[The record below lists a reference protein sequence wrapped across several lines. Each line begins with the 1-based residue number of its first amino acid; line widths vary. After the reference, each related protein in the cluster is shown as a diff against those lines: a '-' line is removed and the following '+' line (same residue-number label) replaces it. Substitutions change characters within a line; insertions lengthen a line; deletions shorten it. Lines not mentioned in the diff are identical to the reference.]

1 VTARRDPLIGTVLND
16 RYRIDDKIAR
26 GGMAMVYRGTDLRLD
41 REIAIKV
48 MHEHLISDDTFVERF
63 RREAINAGR
72 LTHPNLVAIHDQARD
87 GDIVYL
93 VMEHLPSVTLRREL
107 KHRGTFTP
115 RQAIVV
121 LDAILAALE
130 AVHSTGI
137 IHRDLKPDNVLLG
150 TDGQVKLADF
160 GLARAVTTA
169 TTTKTLIGTVGYV
182 APELVTRAGA
192 DARTDLYTVG
202 IMFYEMLTGT
212 QPYTDDVPIQV
223 AYRHVHDTVPPPSEI
238 VPRLSP
244 QLDALVLWATSKD
257 PEDRPADASQFRLAL
272 AETRAEMS
280 EAELDLGDPAVTAGD
295 HSPVLTASIDLGEE
309 APKEKRSRTDE
320 IPYLE
325 DDESDEESEGEG
337 SESGAPEGATGAG
350 AAAGAGV
357 AAAAAGI
364 GGVTAAVTSKNASSD
379 DAVSD
384 GAASGGAGSDAS
396 ESGGAASDAPESGG
410 SQSGDDDSEG
420 TDRSDYDDQSER
432 DEADDE
438 SEQSDDGQSEDE
450 LFAAAEASDDDVDDD
465 GKTAAAAGAVGA
477 AGAGVAASSAAS
489 GAGSGAG
496 AGSGSAS
503 DTGPGSGSG
512 GGSADDSDEA
522 DDSDDD
528 DKPAV
533 AAVAAS
539 ASAGVP
545 AKRRR
550 RRRLLTSLVAV
561 VAVLALVAWLIIANL
576 PEPTSIVPGQLAGKK
591 VDEVT
596 SQLEDNDL
604 QAEPKEVFD
613 DSVPAG
619 EVIGTEPVS
628 GSELAPNSK
637 VTVVVSKGEEKFAV
651 PKLEGLSKDDAEE
664 ALKKANLAVG
674 KVDEKYSDSVDDN
687 AVISA
692 SKKPGEKLS
701 KGEKIDLVV
710 SKGVAPTP
718 VPNVEGLSFDAAYAT
733 LAKRGFR
740 VGKDEVFDDD
750 VPKGKVVSQ
759 FPKSTESKP
768 ANSLIIVRVSKGKEK
783 KEDSDSKDDK
793 KDEKKDDKSKDD
805 KSKDDKSKDD
815 KSKDDKSKDDE
826 KDKKD

>member
-1 VTARRDPLIGTVLND
+1 MTARRDPLIGTVLND
-16 RYRIDDKIAR
+16 RYRIDAKIAR

-93 VMEHLPSVTLRREL
+93 VMEYLPSVTLRREL

-202 IMFYEMLTGT
+202 IMFYEMLTGA
-212 QPYTDDVPIQV
+212 QPYTDEVPIQV
-223 AYRHVHDTVPPPSEI
+223 AYRHVHDTVPPPSD
-238 VPRLSP
+238 VVARLSP
-244 QLDALVLWATSKD
+244 RLDALVLWATSKD
-257 PEDRPADASQFRLAL
+257 PEDRPADAAEFRLAL
-272 AETRAEMS
+272 AEARAEMS
-280 EAELDLGDPAVTAGD
+280 EAELDLGDPQIAAGE

-309 APKEKRSRTDE
+309 VPKEKRSRTDE

-325 DDESDEESEGEG
+325 GEEDDTEDADETGAPDDSEDSDGDDISAEAAATDDSDDADAADEADTDDSDADDGKDDAAG
-337 SESGAPEGATGAG
+337 AATIAASGAGVAGAG
-350 AAAGAGV
+350 AAAV
-357 AAAAAGI
+357 
-364 GGVTAAVTSKNASSD
+364 
-379 DAVSD
+379 
-384 GAASGGAGSDAS
+384 AASGGK
-396 ESGGAASDAPESGG
+396 
-410 SQSGDDDSEG
+410 DDS
-420 TDRSDYDDQSER
+420 T
-432 DEADDE
+432 
-438 SEQSDDGQSEDE
+438 
-450 LFAAAEASDDDVDDD
+450 
-465 GKTAAAAGAVGA
+465 
-477 AGAGVAASSAAS
+477 
-489 GAGSGAG
+489 
-496 AGSGSAS
+496 
-503 DTGPGSGSG
+503 
-512 GGSADDSDEA
+512 
-522 DDSDDD
+522 
-528 DKPAV
+528 
-533 AAVAAS
+533 AAS
-539 ASAGVP
+539 ASDDSADADESNDSSGEEDSDDEQESKDSESDRHDKAAVVAGSAAASAGASP

-550 RRRLLTSLVAV
+550 RRVLTGLVAV
-561 VAVLALVAWLIIANL
+561 VAVLALVAWFVVANL
-576 PEPTSIVPGQLAGKK
+576 PAPTSIVPGELAGKP
-591 VDEVT
+591 VEEVT

-604 QAEPKEVFD
+604 KAEPKEVFD
-613 DSVPAG
+613 DKVPAG
-619 EVIGTEPVS
+619 TVIGTEPVS
-628 GSELAPNSK
+628 GAELAPDSS

-651 PKLEGLSKDDAEE
+651 PKLEGMSRDEAEG
-664 ALKKANLAVG
+664 ALKKVNLEVG
-674 KVDEKYSDSVDDN
+674 KVDEEFSDTVAKDT
-687 AVISA
+687 VISA
-692 SKKPGEKLS
+692 SQKPGKKLS

-710 SKGVAPTP
+710 SKGVAPIP
-718 VPNVEGLSFDAAYAT
+718 VPNVEGLTFDAAYAT

-740 VGKDEVFDDD
+740 VGKDEVFSDD

-783 KEDSDSKDDK
+783 KEDSEKKDDK
-793 KDEKKDDKSKDD
+793 KDEKKKDD
-805 KSKDDKSKDD
+805 D
-815 KSKDDKSKDDE
+815 
-826 KDKKD
+826 KDKKSDDKKDEDKDK

>member
-1 VTARRDPLIGTVLND
+1 MTARRDPLIGTVLND
-16 RYRIDDKIAR
+16 RYRIDAKIAR

-93 VMEHLPSVTLRREL
+93 VMEYLPSVTLRREL

-202 IMFYEMLTGT
+202 IMFYEMLTGA
-212 QPYTDDVPIQV
+212 QPYTDEVPIQV
-223 AYRHVHDTVPPPSEI
+223 AYRHVHDTVPPPSD
-238 VPRLSP
+238 VVARLSP
-244 QLDALVLWATSKD
+244 RLDALVLWATSKD
-257 PEDRPADASQFRLAL
+257 PEDRPADAAEFRLAL
-272 AETRAEMS
+272 AEARAEMS
-280 EAELDLGDPAVTAGD
+280 EAELDLGDPQIAAGE

-309 APKEKRSRTDE
+309 VPKEKRSRTDE

-325 DDESDEESEGEG
+325 GEEDDTEDAAADGADTDDDVDDAADPDDVDG
-337 SESGAPEGATGAG
+337 KDDAAGAATIAASGAGVAGAG
-350 AAAGAGV
+350 AAAV
-357 AAAAAGI
+357 
-364 GGVTAAVTSKNASSD
+364 
-379 DAVSD
+379 
-384 GAASGGAGSDAS
+384 
-396 ESGGAASDAPESGG
+396 
-410 SQSGDDDSEG
+410 
-420 TDRSDYDDQSER
+420 
-432 DEADDE
+432 
-438 SEQSDDGQSEDE
+438 
-450 LFAAAEASDDDVDDD
+450 
-465 GKTAAAAGAVGA
+465 
-477 AGAGVAASSAAS
+477 AAS
-489 GAGSGAG
+489 GAK
-496 AGSGSAS
+496 
-503 DTGPGSGSG
+503 
-512 GGSADDSDEA
+512 DDST
-522 DDSDDD
+522 
-528 DKPAV
+528 
-533 AAVAAS
+533 AAS
-539 ASAGVP
+539 ASDDSADADESNDSSGEEDSDDEQESKDSESDRHDKAAVVAGSATASAGASP

-550 RRRLLTSLVAV
+550 RRVLTGLVAV
-561 VAVLALVAWLIIANL
+561 VAVLALVAWFVVANL
-576 PEPTSIVPGQLAGKK
+576 PAPTSIVPGELAGKP
-591 VDEVT
+591 VEEVT

-604 QAEPKEVFD
+604 KAEPKEVFD
-613 DSVPAG
+613 DKVPAG
-619 EVIGTEPVS
+619 TVIGTEPVS
-628 GSELAPNSK
+628 GAELAPDSS

-651 PKLEGLSKDDAEE
+651 PKLEGMSRDEAEG
-664 ALKKANLAVG
+664 ALKKVNLEVG
-674 KVDEKYSDSVDDN
+674 KVDEEFSDTVAKDT
-687 AVISA
+687 VISA
-692 SKKPGEKLS
+692 SQKPGKKLS

-710 SKGVAPTP
+710 SKGVAPIP
-718 VPNVEGLSFDAAYAT
+718 VPNVEGLTFDAAYAT

-740 VGKDEVFDDD
+740 VGKDEVFSDD

-783 KEDSDSKDDK
+783 KEDSEKKDDK
-793 KDEKKDDKSKDD
+793 KDEKKKDD
-805 KSKDDKSKDD
+805 D
-815 KSKDDKSKDDE
+815 
-826 KDKKD
+826 KDKKSDDKKDEDKDK

>member
-1 VTARRDPLIGTVLND
+1 MTARRDPLIGTVLND
-16 RYRIDDKIAR
+16 RYRIDAKIAR

-93 VMEHLPSVTLRREL
+93 VMEYLPSVTLRREL

-202 IMFYEMLTGT
+202 IMFYEMLTGA
-212 QPYTDDVPIQV
+212 QPYTDEVPIQV
-223 AYRHVHDTVPPPSEI
+223 AYRHVHDTVPPPSD
-238 VPRLSP
+238 VVARLSP
-244 QLDALVLWATSKD
+244 RLDALVLWATSKD
-257 PEDRPADASQFRLAL
+257 PEDRPADAAEFRLAL
-272 AETRAEMS
+272 AEARAEMS
-280 EAELDLGDPAVTAGD
+280 EAELDLGDPQIAAGE

-309 APKEKRSRTDE
+309 VPKEKRSRTDE

-325 DDESDEESEGEG
+325 GEEDDTEDAAADGADTDDDVDDAADPDDVDDKDDAAG
-337 SESGAPEGATGAG
+337 AVTIAASGAGVAGAG
-350 AAAGAGV
+350 AAAV
-357 AAAAAGI
+357 
-364 GGVTAAVTSKNASSD
+364 
-379 DAVSD
+379 
-384 GAASGGAGSDAS
+384 
-396 ESGGAASDAPESGG
+396 
-410 SQSGDDDSEG
+410 
-420 TDRSDYDDQSER
+420 
-432 DEADDE
+432 
-438 SEQSDDGQSEDE
+438 
-450 LFAAAEASDDDVDDD
+450 
-465 GKTAAAAGAVGA
+465 
-477 AGAGVAASSAAS
+477 AAS
-489 GAGSGAG
+489 GAK
-496 AGSGSAS
+496 
-503 DTGPGSGSG
+503 
-512 GGSADDSDEA
+512 DDST
-522 DDSDDD
+522 
-528 DKPAV
+528 
-533 AAVAAS
+533 AAS
-539 ASAGVP
+539 ASDDSADADESNDSSGEEDSDDEQESKDSESDRHDKAAVVAGSAAASAGPSP

-550 RRRLLTSLVAV
+550 RRVLTGLVAV
-561 VAVLALVAWLIIANL
+561 VAVLALVAWFVVANL
-576 PEPTSIVPGQLAGKK
+576 PAPTSIVPGELAGKP
-591 VDEVT
+591 VEEVT

-604 QAEPKEVFD
+604 KAEPKEVFD
-613 DSVPAG
+613 DKVPAG
-619 EVIGTEPVS
+619 TVIGTEPVS
-628 GSELAPNSK
+628 GAELAPDSS

-651 PKLEGLSKDDAEE
+651 PKLEGMSRDEAEG
-664 ALKKANLAVG
+664 ALKKVNLEVG
-674 KVDEKYSDSVDDN
+674 KVDEEFSDTVAKDT
-687 AVISA
+687 VISA
-692 SKKPGEKLS
+692 SQKPGKKLS

-710 SKGVAPTP
+710 SKGVAPIP
-718 VPNVEGLSFDAAYAT
+718 VPNVEGLTFDAAYAT

-740 VGKDEVFDDD
+740 VGKDEVFSDD

-783 KEDSDSKDDK
+783 KEDSEKKDDK
-793 KDEKKDDKSKDD
+793 KDEKKKDD
-805 KSKDDKSKDD
+805 D
-815 KSKDDKSKDDE
+815 
-826 KDKKD
+826 KDKKSDDKKDEDKDK

>member
-1 VTARRDPLIGTVLND
+1 MTARRDPLIGTVLND
-16 RYRIDDKIAR
+16 RYRIDAKIAR

-93 VMEHLPSVTLRREL
+93 VMEYLPSVTLRREL

-202 IMFYEMLTGT
+202 IMFYEMLTGA
-212 QPYTDDVPIQV
+212 QPYTDEVPIQV
-223 AYRHVHDTVPPPSEI
+223 AYRHVHDTVPPPSD
-238 VPRLSP
+238 VVARLSP
-244 QLDALVLWATSKD
+244 RLDALVLWATSKD
-257 PEDRPADASQFRLAL
+257 PEDRPADAAEFRLAL
-272 AETRAEMS
+272 AEARAEMS
-280 EAELDLGDPAVTAGD
+280 EAELDLGDPQIAAGE

-309 APKEKRSRTDE
+309 VPKEKRSRTDE

-325 DDESDEESEGEG
+325 GEEDDTEDAAADGADTDDDVDDAADPDDVDG
-337 SESGAPEGATGAG
+337 KDDAAGAATIAASGAGVAGAG
-350 AAAGAGV
+350 AAAV
-357 AAAAAGI
+357 
-364 GGVTAAVTSKNASSD
+364 
-379 DAVSD
+379 
-384 GAASGGAGSDAS
+384 
-396 ESGGAASDAPESGG
+396 
-410 SQSGDDDSEG
+410 
-420 TDRSDYDDQSER
+420 
-432 DEADDE
+432 
-438 SEQSDDGQSEDE
+438 
-450 LFAAAEASDDDVDDD
+450 
-465 GKTAAAAGAVGA
+465 
-477 AGAGVAASSAAS
+477 AAS
-489 GAGSGAG
+489 GAK
-496 AGSGSAS
+496 
-503 DTGPGSGSG
+503 
-512 GGSADDSDEA
+512 DDST
-522 DDSDDD
+522 
-528 DKPAV
+528 
-533 AAVAAS
+533 AAS
-539 ASAGVP
+539 ASDDSADADESNDSSGEEDSDDEQESKDSESDRHDKAAVVAGSAAASAGASP

-550 RRRLLTSLVAV
+550 RRVLTGLVAV
-561 VAVLALVAWLIIANL
+561 VAVLALVAWFVVANL
-576 PEPTSIVPGQLAGKK
+576 PAPTSIVPGELAGKP
-591 VDEVT
+591 VEEVT

-604 QAEPKEVFD
+604 KAEPKEVFD
-613 DSVPAG
+613 DKVPAG
-619 EVIGTEPVS
+619 TVIGTEPVS
-628 GSELAPNSK
+628 GAELAPDSS

-651 PKLEGLSKDDAEE
+651 PKLEGMSRDEAEG
-664 ALKKANLAVG
+664 ALKKVNLEVG
-674 KVDEKYSDSVDDN
+674 KVDEEFSDTVAKDT
-687 AVISA
+687 VISA
-692 SKKPGEKLS
+692 SQKPGKKLS

-710 SKGVAPTP
+710 SKGVAPIP
-718 VPNVEGLSFDAAYAT
+718 VPNVEGLTFDAAYAT

-740 VGKDEVFDDD
+740 VGKDEVFSDD

-783 KEDSDSKDDK
+783 KEASEKKADK
-793 KDEKKDDKSKDD
+793 KDEKKKDD
-805 KSKDDKSKDD
+805 D
-815 KSKDDKSKDDE
+815 
-826 KDKKD
+826 KDKKSDDKKDEDKDK

>member
-1 VTARRDPLIGTVLND
+1 MTARRDPLIGTVLND
-16 RYRIDDKIAR
+16 RYRIDAKVAR

-93 VMEHLPSVTLRREL
+93 VMEYLPSVTLRREL

-192 DARTDLYTVG
+192 DSRTDLYTVG
-202 IMFYEMLTGT
+202 IMFYEMLTGA

-223 AYRHVHDTVPPPSEI
+223 AYRHVHDTVPPPSEV

-244 QLDALVLWATSKD
+244 RLDALVLWATSKD
-257 PEDRPADASQFRLAL
+257 PEDRPADAAQFRLAL
-272 AETRAEMS
+272 AEARAEMS
-280 EAELDLGDPAVTAGD
+280 EAELDLGDPEVAAGE

-309 APKEKRSRTDE
+309 VPKEKRSRTDE

-325 DDESDEESEGEG
+325 GEDEDEND
-337 SESGAPEGATGAG
+337 TGAE
-350 AAAGAGV
+350 AAGVGIAS
-357 AAAAAGI
+357 AAAGI
-364 GGVTAAVTSKNASSD
+364 GGVTAAV
-379 DAVSD
+379 
-384 GAASGGAGSDAS
+384 ASGSGDETHADEASEDETHEDEQSRADDDRSPAAAPAAGSAATGA
-396 ESGGAASDAPESGG
+396 SGGAASG
-410 SQSGDDDSEG
+410 
-420 TDRSDYDDQSER
+420 
-432 DEADDE
+432 
-438 SEQSDDGQSEDE
+438 
-450 LFAAAEASDDDVDDD
+450 
-465 GKTAAAAGAVGA
+465 
-477 AGAGVAASSAAS
+477 
-489 GAGSGAG
+489 
-496 AGSGSAS
+496 
-503 DTGPGSGSG
+503 
-512 GGSADDSDEA
+512 
-522 DDSDDD
+522 
-528 DKPAV
+528 

-539 ASAGVP
+539 AGTAATAASPG
-545 AKRRR
+545 RRR
-550 RRRLLTSLVAV
+550 RRRVLTALVAV
-561 VAVLALVAWLIIANL
+561 VAVLALVAWLVIANL
-576 PEPTSIVPGQLAGKK
+576 PEPTSIVPGQLAGKQ

-604 QAEPKEVFD
+604 KAEPKEVFD
-613 DSVPAG
+613 DTVPAG
-619 EVIGTEPVS
+619 VVIGTEPVS
-628 GSELAPNSK
+628 GSELAPDSS
-637 VTVVVSKGEEKFAV
+637 VTVVVSKGEEMFAV
-651 PKLEGLSKDDAEE
+651 PKLEGLSRSDAEA
-664 ALKKANLAVG
+664 ALKKAKLTVG
-674 KVDEKYSDSVDDN
+674 KVEEKYSDTVAKD

-692 SKKPGEKLS
+692 SQKPGKKLS
-701 KGEKIDLVV
+701 KGEKIDLVI
-710 SKGVAPTP
+710 SKGVAPIP
-718 VPNVEGLSFDAAYAT
+718 VPNVEGLTFDAAYAT

-740 VGKDEVFDDD
+740 VGKDEVFSDD

-768 ANSLIIVRVSKGKEK
+768 ANTLIIVRVSKGKEK
-783 KEDSDSKDDK
+783 KEESKDDK
-793 KDEKKDDKSKDD
+793 KDEKKDEKSKDD
-805 KSKDDKSKDD
+805 KKDSSKDK
-815 KSKDDKSKDDE
+815 
-826 KDKKD
+826 

>member
-1 VTARRDPLIGTVLND
+1 MTARRDPLIGTVLND
-16 RYRIDDKIAR
+16 RYRIDAKVAR

-48 MHEHLISDDTFVERF
+48 MHEHLISDETFVERF

-93 VMEHLPSVTLRREL
+93 VMEYLPSVTLRREL

-192 DARTDLYTVG
+192 DSRTDLYTVG
-202 IMFYEMLTGT
+202 IMFYEMLTGA

-223 AYRHVHDTVPPPSEI
+223 AYRHVHDTVPPPSEV

-244 QLDALVLWATSKD
+244 RLDALVLWATSKD
-257 PEDRPADASQFRLAL
+257 PEDRPADAAQFRLAL
-272 AETRAEMS
+272 AEARAEMS
-280 EAELDLGDPAVTAGD
+280 EAELDLGDPEVAAGD

-309 APKEKRSRTDE
+309 LPKEKRSRTDE

-325 DDESDEESEGEG
+325 GEEDDAEDESDAASG
-337 SESGAPEGATGAG
+337 SAG
-350 AAAGAGV
+350 PVAAGAGV

-364 GGVTAAVTSKNASSD
+364 GGVTAAVTSSSDEDADPEETEVPDDEGGDSSDGEDAKSSD
-379 DAVSD
+379 DEKSGEA
-384 GAASGGAGSDAS
+384 AASGTAASGAAASSSEPANS
-396 ESGGAASDAPESGG
+396 ESQNS
-410 SQSGDDDSEG
+410 DDS
-420 TDRSDYDDQSER
+420 
-432 DEADDE
+432 DDE
-438 SEQSDDGQSEDE
+438 DK
-450 LFAAAEASDDDVDDD
+450 AAV
-465 GKTAAAAGAVGA
+465 AAAAG
-477 AGAGVAASSAAS
+477 
-489 GAGSGAG
+489 
-496 AGSGSAS
+496 
-503 DTGPGSGSG
+503 T
-512 GGSADDSDEA
+512 
-522 DDSDDD
+522 
-528 DKPAV
+528 
-533 AAVAAS
+533 

-545 AKRRR
+545 ASRRR
-550 RRRLLTSLVAV
+550 RRILTSVVAA
-561 VAVLALVAWLIIANL
+561 VAVLALIAWLVIVNL
-576 PEPTSIVPGQLAGKK
+576 PAPTSIVPGELAGKQ
-591 VDEVT
+591 VEAVT
-596 SQLEDNDL
+596 SQLRKNDL
-604 QAEPKEVFD
+604 EAEPKEVFD
-613 DSVPAG
+613 DTVPAG
-619 EVIGTEPVS
+619 VVIGTEPVS
-628 GSELAPNSK
+628 GSELAPDST

-651 PKLEGLSKDDAEE
+651 PELEGLSSDEAKA
-664 ALKKANLAVG
+664 ALKKAHLAVG
-674 KVDEKYSDSVDDN
+674 KVEEKYSDTVKDD

-692 SKKPGEKLS
+692 SEKPGAKLS

-710 SKGVAPTP
+710 SKGVAPIP
-718 VPNVEGLSFDAAYAT
+718 VPNVEGLTFDAAYAT

-740 VGKDEVFDDD
+740 VGKDEVFSDD

-759 FPKSTESKP
+759 YPRSTEAKP

-783 KEDSDSKDDK
+783 KEEDSKDSKEDKKDEKSKDDK
-793 KDEKKDDKSKDD
+793 KDSSKDD
-805 KSKDDKSKDD
+805 KKDS
-815 KSKDDKSKDDE
+815 S

>member
-16 RYRIDDKIAR
+16 RYRIDAKIAR

-93 VMEHLPSVTLRREL
+93 VMEYLPSVTLRREL

-202 IMFYEMLTGT
+202 IMFYEMLTGA
-212 QPYTDDVPIQV
+212 QPYTDEVPIQV
-223 AYRHVHDTVPPPSEI
+223 AYRHVHDTVPPPSD
-238 VPRLSP
+238 VVARLSP
-244 QLDALVLWATSKD
+244 RLDALVLWATSKD
-257 PEDRPADASQFRLAL
+257 PEDRPADAAEFRLAL
-272 AETRAEMS
+272 AEARAEMS
-280 EAELDLGDPAVTAGD
+280 EAELDLGDPQIAAGE

-309 APKEKRSRTDE
+309 VPKEKRSRTDE

-325 DDESDEESEGEG
+325 GEEDDTEDAAADGADTDDDVDDAADPDDVDG
-337 SESGAPEGATGAG
+337 KDDAAGAATIAASGAGVAGAG
-350 AAAGAGV
+350 AAAV
-357 AAAAAGI
+357 
-364 GGVTAAVTSKNASSD
+364 
-379 DAVSD
+379 
-384 GAASGGAGSDAS
+384 
-396 ESGGAASDAPESGG
+396 
-410 SQSGDDDSEG
+410 
-420 TDRSDYDDQSER
+420 
-432 DEADDE
+432 
-438 SEQSDDGQSEDE
+438 
-450 LFAAAEASDDDVDDD
+450 
-465 GKTAAAAGAVGA
+465 
-477 AGAGVAASSAAS
+477 AAS
-489 GAGSGAG
+489 GAK
-496 AGSGSAS
+496 
-503 DTGPGSGSG
+503 
-512 GGSADDSDEA
+512 DDFT
-522 DDSDDD
+522 
-528 DKPAV
+528 
-533 AAVAAS
+533 AAS
-539 ASAGVP
+539 ASDDSADADESNDSSGEEDSDDEQESKDSESDRHDKAAVVAGSAAASAGASP

-550 RRRLLTSLVAV
+550 RRVLTGLVAV
-561 VAVLALVAWLIIANL
+561 VAVLALVAWFVVANL
-576 PEPTSIVPGQLAGKK
+576 PAPTSIVPGELAGKP
-591 VDEVT
+591 VEEVT

-604 QAEPKEVFD
+604 KAEPKEVFD
-613 DSVPAG
+613 DKVPAG
-619 EVIGTEPVS
+619 TVIGTEPVS
-628 GSELAPNSK
+628 GAELAPDSS

-651 PKLEGLSKDDAEE
+651 PKLEGMSRDEAEG
-664 ALKKANLAVG
+664 ALKKVNLEVG
-674 KVDEKYSDSVDDN
+674 KVDEEFSDTVAKDT
-687 AVISA
+687 VISA
-692 SKKPGEKLS
+692 SQKPGKKLS

-710 SKGVAPTP
+710 SKGVAPIP
-718 VPNVEGLSFDAAYAT
+718 VPNVEGLTFDAAYAT

-740 VGKDEVFDDD
+740 VGKDEVFSDD

-783 KEDSDSKDDK
+783 KEDSEKKDDK
-793 KDEKKDDKSKDD
+793 KDEKKKDD
-805 KSKDDKSKDD
+805 D
-815 KSKDDKSKDDE
+815 
-826 KDKKD
+826 KDKKSDDKKDEDKDK

>member
-1 VTARRDPLIGTVLND
+1 MSTRPDPLIGTVLND
-16 RYRIDDKIAR
+16 RYRIDAKIAR

-87 GDIVYL
+87 GDVVYL

-223 AYRHVHDTVPPPSEI
+223 AYRHVHDSVPPPSEV

-244 QLDALVLWATSKD
+244 RLDALVLWATSKE
-257 PEDRPADASQFRLAL
+257 PEDRPADAAQFRLAL
-272 AETRAEMS
+272 AEARAEMS
-280 EAELDLGDPAVTAGD
+280 EAELDLGDPPIAAGE

-309 APKEKRSRTDE
+309 VPKEKKSRTDE

-325 DDESDEESEGEG
+325 DEDDDAGAEEADDDSADAP
-337 SESGAPEGATGAG
+337 SGAAGGSTADAG
-350 AAAGAGV
+350 AASGTGVAAGAGV

-364 GGVTAAVTSKNASSD
+364 GGVTAAVTS
-379 DAVSD
+379 D
-384 GAASGGAGSDAS
+384 G
-396 ESGGAASDAPESGG
+396 E
-410 SQSGDDDSEG
+410 
-420 TDRSDYDDQSER
+420 
-432 DEADDE
+432 
-438 SEQSDDGQSEDE
+438 SDDGSVGDSGRLDHSADDGDSNTESAGGDSPDSHSESDDGADTADHGGDE
-450 LFAAAEASDDDVDDD
+450 LGASAAGV
-465 GKTAAAAGAVGA
+465 AAGAGA
-477 AGAGVAASSAAS
+477 AGAAGAASAS
-489 GAGSGAG
+489 DS
-496 AGSGSAS
+496 GSGS
-503 DTGPGSGSG
+503 GSGSG
-512 GGSADDSDEA
+512 GDSADRSDDE
-522 DDSDDD
+522 SDDD
-528 DKPAV
+528 DKAAV
-533 AAVAAS
+533 AAVAAP
-539 ASAGVP
+539 ASAKVS
-545 AKRRR
+545 KTRRR
-550 RRRLLTSLVAV
+550 RRRVLASLVAV
-561 VAVLALVAWLIIANL
+561 VAVLALVAWLVIANL

-604 QAEPKEVFD
+604 KAEPKEVFD

-628 GSELAPNSK
+628 GSELAPDST

-651 PKLEGLSKDDAEE
+651 PKLEGLSRSDAEA

-674 KVDEKYSDSVDDN
+674 KVDEKYSDSVGNDQI
-687 AVISA
+687 ISA

-718 VPNVEGLSFDAAYAT
+718 VPNVEGLTFDAAYAT

-740 VGKDEVFDDD
+740 VGKDEVFSDD

-759 FPKSTESKP
+759 FPKSSESKP

-783 KEDSDSKDDK
+783 TDDDK
-793 KDEKKDDKSKDD
+793 KDEKKDEKSKDD
-805 KSKDDKSKDD
+805 DKKKDDS
-815 KSKDDKSKDDE
+815 

>member
-1 VTARRDPLIGTVLND
+1 MTARRDPLIGTVLND
-16 RYRIDDKIAR
+16 RYRIDAKIAR

-93 VMEHLPSVTLRREL
+93 VMEYLPSVTLRREL

-202 IMFYEMLTGT
+202 IMFYEMLTGA

-223 AYRHVHDTVPPPSEI
+223 AYRHVHDTVPPPSD
-238 VPRLSP
+238 VVARLSP
-244 QLDALVLWATSKD
+244 RLDALVLWATSKD
-257 PEDRPADASQFRLAL
+257 PEDRPADAAEFRLAL
-272 AETRAEMS
+272 AEARAEMS
-280 EAELDLGDPAVTAGD
+280 EAELDLGDPQIAAGE

-309 APKEKRSRTDE
+309 VPKEKRSRTDE

-325 DDESDEESEGEG
+325 GEEDDTEDAAADGADTDDDVDDAADPDDVDG
-337 SESGAPEGATGAG
+337 KDDAAGAATIAASGAGVAGAG
-350 AAAGAGV
+350 AAAV
-357 AAAAAGI
+357 
-364 GGVTAAVTSKNASSD
+364 
-379 DAVSD
+379 
-384 GAASGGAGSDAS
+384 
-396 ESGGAASDAPESGG
+396 
-410 SQSGDDDSEG
+410 
-420 TDRSDYDDQSER
+420 
-432 DEADDE
+432 
-438 SEQSDDGQSEDE
+438 
-450 LFAAAEASDDDVDDD
+450 
-465 GKTAAAAGAVGA
+465 
-477 AGAGVAASSAAS
+477 AAS
-489 GAGSGAG
+489 GAK
-496 AGSGSAS
+496 
-503 DTGPGSGSG
+503 
-512 GGSADDSDEA
+512 DDST
-522 DDSDDD
+522 
-528 DKPAV
+528 
-533 AAVAAS
+533 AAS
-539 ASAGVP
+539 ASDDSADADESNDSSGEEDSDDEQESKDSESDRHDKAAVVAGSAAASAGASP

-550 RRRLLTSLVAV
+550 RRVLTGLVAV
-561 VAVLALVAWLIIANL
+561 VAVLALVAWFVVANL
-576 PEPTSIVPGQLAGKK
+576 PAPTSIVPGELAGKP
-591 VDEVT
+591 VEEVT

-604 QAEPKEVFD
+604 KAEPKEVFD
-613 DSVPAG
+613 DKVPAG
-619 EVIGTEPVS
+619 TVIGTEPVS
-628 GSELAPNSK
+628 GAELAPDSS

-651 PKLEGLSKDDAEE
+651 PKLEGMSRDEAEG
-664 ALKKANLAVG
+664 ALKKVNLEVG
-674 KVDEKYSDSVDDN
+674 KVDEEFSDTVAKDT
-687 AVISA
+687 VISA
-692 SKKPGEKLS
+692 SQKPGKKLS

-710 SKGVAPTP
+710 SKGVAPIP
-718 VPNVEGLSFDAAYAT
+718 VPNVEGLTFDAAYAT

-740 VGKDEVFDDD
+740 VGKDEVFSDD

-783 KEDSDSKDDK
+783 KEDSEKKDDK
-793 KDEKKDDKSKDD
+793 KDEKKKDD
-805 KSKDDKSKDD
+805 D
-815 KSKDDKSKDDE
+815 
-826 KDKKD
+826 KDKKSDDKKDEDKDK

>member
-1 VTARRDPLIGTVLND
+1 MNARRDPLIGTVLND
-16 RYRIDDKIAR
+16 RYRIDAKIAR

-93 VMEHLPSVTLRREL
+93 VMEYLPSVTLRREL

-202 IMFYEMLTGT
+202 IMFYEMLTGA

-223 AYRHVHDTVPPPSEI
+223 AYRHVHDTVPPPSD
-238 VPRLSP
+238 VVARLSP
-244 QLDALVLWATSKD
+244 RLDALVLWATSKD
-257 PEDRPADASQFRLAL
+257 PEDRPADAAEFRLAL
-272 AETRAEMS
+272 AEARAEMS
-280 EAELDLGDPAVTAGD
+280 EAELDLGDPQIAAGE
-295 HSPVLTASIDLGEE
+295 HSPVLTASIDLGEV

-325 DDESDEESEGEG
+325 DEEEDPTGAEAAAAEDSDDERDDASSGDDSGTAGADDEADDQSKDES
-337 SESGAPEGATGAG
+337 TGAK
-350 AAAGAGV
+350 AGAGV

-364 GGVTAAVTSKNASSD
+364 GGVTAAAVATGSHEDSD
-379 DAVSD
+379 DE
-384 GAASGGAGSDAS
+384 ASADHKSKDESNADASAEGDGSDDTD
-396 ESGGAASDAPESGG
+396 G
-410 SQSGDDDSEG
+410 SGD
-420 TDRSDYDDQSER
+420 R
-432 DEADDE
+432 DE
-438 SEQSDDGQSEDE
+438 SEDHDASH
-450 LFAAAEASDDDVDDD
+450 AAV
-465 GKTAAAAGAVGA
+465 AG
-477 AGAGVAASSAAS
+477 
-489 GAGSGAG
+489 
-496 AGSGSAS
+496 
-503 DTGPGSGSG
+503 T
-512 GGSADDSDEA
+512 EA
-522 DDSDDD
+522 DRDDD
-528 DKPAV
+528 DDRDGREK
-533 AAVAAS
+533 AAVVAGSAAAS
-539 ASAGVP
+539 AGASP
-545 AKRRR
+545 ARRR
-550 RRRLLTSLVAV
+550 RRRVLTGLVAV
-561 VAVLALVAWLIIANL
+561 VAVLALVAWFVVANL
-576 PEPTSIVPGQLAGKK
+576 PAPTSIVPGELAGKP
-591 VDEVT
+591 VEEVT

-604 QAEPKEVFD
+604 KAEPKEVFD
-613 DSVPAG
+613 DKVPAG
-619 EVIGTEPVS
+619 TVIGTEPVS
-628 GSELAPNSK
+628 GAELAPDSS

-651 PKLEGLSKDDAEE
+651 PKLEGVSRDEAEA
-664 ALKKANLAVG
+664 ALKKVNLEVG
-674 KVDEKYSDSVDDN
+674 KVDEEYSDTVAKN
-687 AVISA
+687 TVISA
-692 SKKPGEKLS
+692 SQKPGTKLS
-701 KGEKIDLVV
+701 KGEKINLVV
-710 SKGVAPTP
+710 SKGVAPIP
-718 VPNVEGLSFDAAYAT
+718 VPNVEGLTFDAAYAT

-740 VGKDEVFDDD
+740 VGKDEVFSDD

-759 FPKSTESKP
+759 FPKSTEAKP

-783 KEDSDSKDDK
+783 KEASDSKDDK
-793 KDEKKDDKSKDD
+793 KDEKKKDD
-805 KSKDDKSKDD
+805 SEDKKSD
-815 KSKDDKSKDDE
+815 
-826 KDKKD
+826 DKKDEDKD

>member
-1 VTARRDPLIGTVLND
+1 MTARRDPLISTVLND
-16 RYRIDDKIAR
+16 RYRIDAKIAR

-107 KHRGTFTP
+107 KHRGSFTP

-192 DARTDLYTVG
+192 DSRTDLYTVG

-223 AYRHVHDTVPPPSEI
+223 AYRHVHDTVPPPSDV

-244 QLDALVLWATSKD
+244 RLDALVLWATSKE
-257 PEDRPADASQFRLAL
+257 PEDRPADAAQFRLAL
-272 AETRAEMS
+272 AEARAEMS
-280 EAELDLGDPAVTAGD
+280 EAELDLGDPAIAAGE

-309 APKEKRSRTDE
+309 VPKEKKSRTDE

-325 DDESDEESEGEG
+325 GEDDD
-337 SESGAPEGATGAG
+337 TGTEAADDDSAHAQSG

-364 GGVTAAVTSKNASSD
+364 GGVTAAVTSDDDSEDDDSRDTDNDSDDSPDDSGSDAEPTADDSPGSPAESSD
-379 DAVSD
+379 DA
-384 GAASGGAGSDAS
+384 GT
-396 ESGGAASDAPESGG
+396 
-410 SQSGDDDSEG
+410 
-420 TDRSDYDDQSER
+420 TDRSD
-432 DEADDE
+432 DEV
-438 SEQSDDGQSEDE
+438 G
-450 LFAAAEASDDDVDDD
+450 
-465 GKTAAAAGAVGA
+465 AAAAGAGGAAAGVGA
-477 AGAGVAASSAAS
+477 AGVASGS
-489 GAGSGAG
+489 GAGSG
-496 AGSGSAS
+496 S
-503 DTGPGSGSG
+503 GSGSG
-512 GGSADDSDEA
+512 GDSADGTGDAAE
-522 DDSDDD
+522 SDDD
-528 DKPAV
+528 DK
-533 AAVAAS
+533 AAVAAFAAP
-539 ASAGVP
+539 ASAK
-545 AKRRR
+545 ASKTRRR
-550 RRRLLTSLVAV
+550 RRRVLASLVAV
-561 VAVLALVAWLIIANL
+561 VAVLALVAWLVIANL
-576 PEPTSIVPGQLAGKK
+576 PAPTSIVPGQLAGKE

-596 SQLEDNDL
+596 SQLEDSDL
-604 QAEPKEVFD
+604 KAEPKEVFD
-613 DSVPAG
+613 DSVPVG

-628 GSELAPNSK
+628 GSELPPDST

-651 PKLEGLSKDDAEE
+651 PELEGMKRAEAE
-664 ALKKANLAVG
+664 DALKKVSLAVG
-674 KVDEKYSDSVDDN
+674 KVEEEYSDTDAEDT
-687 AVISA
+687 VISA
-692 SKKPGEKLS
+692 SKKPGTKLS

-718 VPNVEGLSFDAAYAT
+718 VPNVEGLTFDAAYAT

-740 VGKDEVFDDD
+740 VGKDEVFSDD

-783 KEDSDSKDDK
+783 TDDDKKDDK
-793 KDEKKDDKSKDD
+793 KDEKSKDD
-805 KSKDDKSKDD
+805 DKK
-815 KSKDDKSKDDE
+815 
-826 KDKKD
+826 KDKKDKKD

>member
-337 SESGAPEGATGAG
+337 SEGGASGGGAPEGTAEAG

-384 GAASGGAGSDAS
+384 GAASGGAASDAS
-396 ESGGAASDAPESGG
+396 GSGG
-410 SQSGDDDSEG
+410 SGSGDDDSHD

-438 SEQSDDGQSEDE
+438 SEQSDDAQSEEE
-450 LFAAAEASDDDVDDD
+450 LSAAAEPSDDDDDDD

-496 AGSGSAS
+496 AGSGSGS
-503 DTGPGSGSG
+503 GTGSGSG
-512 GGSADDSDEA
+512 AGGDSADDADEA

-533 AAVAAS
+533 AAVSAS

-628 GSELAPNSK
+628 GSELAPDSK

-651 PKLEGLSKDDAEE
+651 PKLEGLKKDDAEE

-805 KSKDDKSKDD
+805 
-815 KSKDDKSKDDE
+815 E

>member
-1 VTARRDPLIGTVLND
+1 VTARRDPLIGTVLNE
-16 RYRIDDKIAR
+16 RYRIDAKIAR

-93 VMEHLPSVTLRREL
+93 VMEYLPSVTLRREL

-202 IMFYEMLTGT
+202 IMFYEMLTGA

-223 AYRHVHDTVPPPSEI
+223 AYRHVHDTVPPPSD
-238 VPRLSP
+238 VVTRLSP
-244 QLDALVLWATSKD
+244 RLDALVLWATSKD
-257 PEDRPADASQFRLAL
+257 PEDRPADAAEFRLAL
-272 AETRAEMS
+272 AEARAEMS
-280 EAELDLGDPAVTAGD
+280 EAELDLGDPQIATGE

-309 APKEKRSRTDE
+309 VPKEKRSRTDE

-325 DDESDEESEGEG
+325 GEEDDTEAAAAEGSDDDDRSDASTNDGSGTTGTDDDDDGDDRSKDES
-337 SESGAPEGATGAG
+337 PHTGAKTS
-350 AAAGAGV
+350 AGV

-364 GGVTAAVTSKNASSD
+364 GGVTAAAVAAGSHDDSDNEESSD
-379 DAVSD
+379 HLPKDESDADASAEDDSSD
-384 GAASGGAGSDAS
+384 G
-396 ESGGAASDAPESGG
+396 
-410 SQSGDDDSEG
+410 
-420 TDRSDYDDQSER
+420 R
-432 DEADDE
+432 DE
-438 SEQSDDGQSEDE
+438 SEDHPASYGAVTGTDADRDEDGDR
-450 LFAAAEASDDDVDDD
+450 D
-465 GKTAAAAGAVGA
+465 GKDKAAV
-477 AGAGVAASSAAS
+477 V
-489 GAGSGAG
+489 AGSA
-496 AGSGSAS
+496 
-503 DTGPGSGSG
+503 
-512 GGSADDSDEA
+512 
-522 DDSDDD
+522 
-528 DKPAV
+528 
-533 AAVAAS
+533 AAS
-539 ASAGVP
+539 AGASPV
-545 AKRRR
+545 RRR
-550 RRRLLTSLVAV
+550 RRRVLTGLVAV
-561 VAVLALVAWLIIANL
+561 VAVLALVAWFVVANL
-576 PEPTSIVPGQLAGKK
+576 PTPKSIVPGELAGKP
-591 VDEVT
+591 VEEVT

-604 QAEPKEVFD
+604 KAEPKEVFD
-613 DSVPAG
+613 DKVPAG
-619 EVIGTEPVS
+619 TVIGTEPVS
-628 GSELAPNSK
+628 GAELAPDSS

-651 PKLEGLSKDDAEE
+651 PKLEGTSRDEAEA
-664 ALKKANLAVG
+664 ALKKVNLEVG
-674 KVDEKYSDSVDDN
+674 KVEEKYSDTVAKDS
-687 AVISA
+687 VISA
-692 SKKPGEKLS
+692 SQKAGTKLS

-710 SKGVAPTP
+710 SKGVAPIP
-718 VPNVEGLSFDAAYAT
+718 VPNVEGLTFDAAYAT

-740 VGKDEVFDDD
+740 VGKDEVFSDD

-759 FPKSTESKP
+759 FPKSTEAKP

-793 KDEKKDDKSKDD
+793 KDEKDDS
-805 KSKDDKSKDD
+805 
-815 KSKDDKSKDDE
+815 
-826 KDKKD
+826 KDKKSDDKKDDNKDK

>member
-1 VTARRDPLIGTVLND
+1 MTARRDPLIGTVLND
-16 RYRIDDKIAR
+16 RYRIDAKIAR

-93 VMEHLPSVTLRREL
+93 VMEYLPSVTLRREL

-202 IMFYEMLTGT
+202 IMFYEMLTGA
-212 QPYTDDVPIQV
+212 QPYTDEVPIQV
-223 AYRHVHDTVPPPSEI
+223 AYRHVHDTVPPPSD
-238 VPRLSP
+238 VVARLSP
-244 QLDALVLWATSKD
+244 RLDALVLWATSKD
-257 PEDRPADASQFRLAL
+257 PVDRPAHAAEFRLAL
-272 AETRAEMS
+272 GEARAEMS
-280 EAELDLGDPAVTAGD
+280 EAELDLGDPQIAAGE

-309 APKEKRSRTDE
+309 VPKEKRSRTDE

-325 DDESDEESEGEG
+325 GEEDDTEDAAADGADTDDDVDDASDPDDVDGKDDAAG
-337 SESGAPEGATGAG
+337 AATIAASGAGVAGAG
-350 AAAGAGV
+350 AAAV
-357 AAAAAGI
+357 
-364 GGVTAAVTSKNASSD
+364 
-379 DAVSD
+379 
-384 GAASGGAGSDAS
+384 
-396 ESGGAASDAPESGG
+396 
-410 SQSGDDDSEG
+410 
-420 TDRSDYDDQSER
+420 
-432 DEADDE
+432 
-438 SEQSDDGQSEDE
+438 
-450 LFAAAEASDDDVDDD
+450 
-465 GKTAAAAGAVGA
+465 
-477 AGAGVAASSAAS
+477 AAS
-489 GAGSGAG
+489 GAK
-496 AGSGSAS
+496 
-503 DTGPGSGSG
+503 
-512 GGSADDSDEA
+512 DDST
-522 DDSDDD
+522 
-528 DKPAV
+528 
-533 AAVAAS
+533 AAS
-539 ASAGVP
+539 ASDDSADADESNDSSGEEDSDDEQESKDSESDRHDKAAVVAGSAAASAGASP

-550 RRRLLTSLVAV
+550 RRVLTGLVAV
-561 VAVLALVAWLIIANL
+561 VAVLALVAWFVVANL
-576 PEPTSIVPGQLAGKK
+576 PAPTSIVPGELAGKP
-591 VDEVT
+591 VEEVT

-604 QAEPKEVFD
+604 KAEPKEVFD
-613 DSVPAG
+613 DKVPAG
-619 EVIGTEPVS
+619 TVIGTEPVS
-628 GSELAPNSK
+628 GAELAPDSS

-651 PKLEGLSKDDAEE
+651 PKLEGMSRDEAEG
-664 ALKKANLAVG
+664 ALKKVNLEVG
-674 KVDEKYSDSVDDN
+674 KVDEEFSDTVAKDT
-687 AVISA
+687 VISA
-692 SKKPGEKLS
+692 SQKPGKKLS

-710 SKGVAPTP
+710 SKGVAPIP
-718 VPNVEGLSFDAAYAT
+718 VPNVEGLTFDAAYAT

-740 VGKDEVFDDD
+740 VGKDEVFSDD

-783 KEDSDSKDDK
+783 KEDSEKKDDK
-793 KDEKKDDKSKDD
+793 KDEKKKDD
-805 KSKDDKSKDD
+805 D
-815 KSKDDKSKDDE
+815 
-826 KDKKD
+826 KDKKSDDKKDEDKDK

>member
-1 VTARRDPLIGTVLND
+1 MTARRDPLIGTVLND
-16 RYRIDDKIAR
+16 RYRIDAKIAR

-93 VMEHLPSVTLRREL
+93 VMEYLPSVTLRREL

-202 IMFYEMLTGT
+202 IMFYEMLTGA
-212 QPYTDDVPIQV
+212 QPYTDEVPIQV
-223 AYRHVHDTVPPPSEI
+223 AYRHVHDTVPPPSD
-238 VPRLSP
+238 VVARLSP
-244 QLDALVLWATSKD
+244 RLDALVLWATSKD
-257 PEDRPADASQFRLAL
+257 PEDRPADAAEFRLAL
-272 AETRAEMS
+272 AEARAEMS
-280 EAELDLGDPAVTAGD
+280 EAELDLGDPQIAAGE

-309 APKEKRSRTDE
+309 VPKEKRSRTDE

-325 DDESDEESEGEG
+325 GEEDDTEDAAADGADTDDDVDDAADPDDVDDKDDAAG
-337 SESGAPEGATGAG
+337 AATIAASGAGVAGAG
-350 AAAGAGV
+350 AAAV
-357 AAAAAGI
+357 
-364 GGVTAAVTSKNASSD
+364 
-379 DAVSD
+379 
-384 GAASGGAGSDAS
+384 
-396 ESGGAASDAPESGG
+396 
-410 SQSGDDDSEG
+410 
-420 TDRSDYDDQSER
+420 
-432 DEADDE
+432 
-438 SEQSDDGQSEDE
+438 
-450 LFAAAEASDDDVDDD
+450 
-465 GKTAAAAGAVGA
+465 
-477 AGAGVAASSAAS
+477 AAS
-489 GAGSGAG
+489 GAK
-496 AGSGSAS
+496 
-503 DTGPGSGSG
+503 
-512 GGSADDSDEA
+512 DDST
-522 DDSDDD
+522 
-528 DKPAV
+528 
-533 AAVAAS
+533 AAS
-539 ASAGVP
+539 ASDDSADADESNDSSAEEDSDDEQESKDSESDRHDKAAVVAGSAAASAGPSP

-550 RRRLLTSLVAV
+550 RRVLTGLVAV
-561 VAVLALVAWLIIANL
+561 VAVLALVAWFVVANL
-576 PEPTSIVPGQLAGKK
+576 PAPTSIVPGELAGKP
-591 VDEVT
+591 VEEVT

-604 QAEPKEVFD
+604 KAEPKEVFD
-613 DSVPAG
+613 DKVPAG
-619 EVIGTEPVS
+619 TVIGTEPVS
-628 GSELAPNSK
+628 GAELAPDSS

-651 PKLEGLSKDDAEE
+651 PKLEGMSRDEAEG
-664 ALKKANLAVG
+664 ALKKVNLEVG
-674 KVDEKYSDSVDDN
+674 KVDEEFSDTVAKDT
-687 AVISA
+687 VISA
-692 SKKPGEKLS
+692 SQKPGKKLS

-710 SKGVAPTP
+710 SKGVAPIP
-718 VPNVEGLSFDAAYAT
+718 VPNVEGLTFEAAYAT

-740 VGKDEVFDDD
+740 VGKDEVFSDD

-783 KEDSDSKDDK
+783 KEDSEKKDDKKNEKKKDDDKDKKSDDK
-793 KDEKKDDKSKDD
+793 KDED
-805 KSKDDKSKDD
+805 
-815 KSKDDKSKDDE
+815 
-826 KDKKD
+826 KDK